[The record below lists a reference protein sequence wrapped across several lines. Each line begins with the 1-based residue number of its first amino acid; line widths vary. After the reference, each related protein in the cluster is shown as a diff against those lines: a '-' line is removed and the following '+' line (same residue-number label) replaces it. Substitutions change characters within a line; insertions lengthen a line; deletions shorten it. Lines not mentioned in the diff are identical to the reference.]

1 MKRGRAGGAVRQ
13 KGGSPTERGGGS
25 QGSRRSRT
33 GGAQSDEM
41 MGGEMKSLKR
51 DEEEGRTYLKMKPMR
66 SQLKKFFRSNRS
78 KSSKISERV
87 ENR

>member
-1 MKRGRAGGAVRQ
+1 
-13 KGGSPTERGGGS
+13 
-25 QGSRRSRT
+25 
-33 GGAQSDEM
+33 
-41 MGGEMKSLKR
+41 MKSLKR

-78 KSSKISERV
+78 KSSKIGERV